1 MGQYKEKKPKTKGRL
16 KKLAR
21 EKGLTRDEVMLDHEG
36 DIGLKRR
43 GKLENL
49 EEEEDKKLKKKCVE
63 VLTSD
68 ALVLA
73 ESVVAGRQHRRES

>member
-1 MGQYKEKKPKTKGRL
+1 MGQCKEKKPKTKGRL

-49 EEEEDKKLKKKCVE
+49 EEEEDKK
-63 VLTSD
+63 T
-68 ALVLA
+68 
-73 ESVVAGRQHRRES
+73 